1 MEKEIYW
8 SRFAENFEELNSY
21 VAGEESIQATR
32 DALKSC
38 ALSGSVLELGCGNGT
53 YSKILA
59 ETAETVYATDYSDE
73 MLAVSKKRL
82 SAYDNI
88 KLSKENCLELS
99 YAAESFDAVVII
111 NLLHVIADPHKA
123 LTESRRVLR
132 PGGRV
137 VVISFTRESS
147 SEEELKKMI
156 ERYLSTYGNPP
167 KTGRSLTID
176 STHSLLAE
184 SDLKVESIS
193 LIGNTTKAV
202 FAQAYHL

>member
-82 SAYDNI
+82 SAYANI

-99 YAAESFDAVVII
+99 YAAGSFDAVVII
-111 NLLHVIADPHKA
+111 NLLHVIADPHKT

-137 VVISFTRESS
+137 VVISFTRENS

-167 KTGRSLTID
+167 ETGRILTID
-176 STHSLLAE
+176 STRSLLEE
-184 SDLKVESIS
+184 SNLKVESIS
-193 LIGNTTKAV
+193 LIGNTAKAV
-202 FAQAYHL
+202 FAQAYYL